1 MAWNIAEGKCQ
12 LPKVVIRAK
21 VSAPFRFQRNKELEK
36 FFFAFSAEEETKI
49 NECGILPLFSP
60 NLTAVT
66 SSEWQQKKRSQWLAF
81 NFGFYVG
88 LVVRAI
94 AAQRRGRGFDATKY
108 FSLITCFSSM
118 LCFSLLRIKI
128 IFFEGMMNSLKS
140 IAIKEKYNAMTLE
153 TLLYL

>member
-1 MAWNIAEGKCQ
+1 MKYSWREMSAAKSCHQSKSLRTIPVPTKQRAWE
-12 LPKVVIRAK
+12 V
-21 VSAPFRFQRNKELEK
+21 
-36 FFFAFSAEEETKI
+36 FFAFSAEEETKI

-81 NFGFYVG
+81 NFGFYAG